1 MEGKEPVKKVEHT
14 ETEEQP
20 REGESK
26 NAFKARLKAERLER
40 ERAEKAAKKAA
51 EEAAK
56 GDKPA
61 KKAEEEELDP
71 TAYYENR
78 SK

>member
-1 MEGKEPVKKVEHT
+1 
-14 ETEEQP
+14 
-20 REGESK
+20 
-26 NAFKARLKAERLER
+26 LER

-51 EEAAK
+51 EEAVK

-78 SK
+78 CK

>member
-1 MEGKEPVKKVEHT
+1 MEEKEVKKVEHT
-14 ETEEQP
+14 ESEEQP

-26 NAFKARLKAERLER
+26 NAFKTRLKAERLER
-40 ERAEKAAKKAA
+40 ERAEKVAKKAA

-61 KKAEEEELDP
+61 KKVEEEELDP

-78 SK
+78 CK